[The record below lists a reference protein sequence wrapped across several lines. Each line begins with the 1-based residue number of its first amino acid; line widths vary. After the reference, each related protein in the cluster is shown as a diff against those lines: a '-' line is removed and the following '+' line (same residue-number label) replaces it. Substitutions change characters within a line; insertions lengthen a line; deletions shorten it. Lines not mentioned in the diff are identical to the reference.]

1 MTSIARLSGILRTL
15 FITEANQLAQE
26 HEVIQRKRVS
36 SGASLLQLLVFGWL
50 KNPQAGPSSLARFA
64 GGVGPQAE

>member
-1 MTSIARLSGILRTL
+1 MTSIARLSGVLRTL

-26 HEVIQRKRVS
+26 HEVIQRKRVF

>member
-50 KNPQAGPSSLARFA
+50 KPTS
-64 GGVGPQAE
+64 GPQFPRTLRWGGWASS